1 MTAEGPLTL
10 PVGERTLNLGDDQ
23 RETLRFPVTAPEAT
37 AFGTATIRLSLE
49 GPDIAID
56 RSWELGV
63 RPGYPAVARKEVGI
77 LNPESPFVLPPG
89 IASDLIPETVEAD
102 LKLSPT
108 VPLNVREAVRGL
120 IAFPYGCLEQTTSR
134 AFPYVLI
141 SPEEMARY
149 DLPGVTPA
157 ERLHRIES
165 ALTRIGSMQLAS
177 GGFGLW
183 SQESPEAPW
192 LTVFVADFL
201 LTARDQG
208 VDIPAGLLDS
218 ALNRLVAYLQRGV
231 PESGYMDNAARPHYE
246 FAVRSYAAYVLSR
259 VNRAPL
265 GSLRPLFD
273 NHQENAQSPLPL
285 VHLGLA
291 LQKMGDGVRGSD
303 AIAKAAERRSE
314 DRGWWGDYGSAVR
327 DLALSAA
334 LLLESGVSDGL
345 DRILPDL
352 LDALRGRR
360 WMSTQEKSA
369 VVRAGLAL
377 NQRADD
383 PWRGRLTV
391 GAETTTLDRRGAF
404 VTPLSPTEIANGVRF
419 DLENPDRLYA
429 SAVVGGYPR
438 TPPPPDDEMIR
449 IRRSLFTPAGEPL
462 DRSEFQVGELVLVHL
477 SVAAKQPVP
486 DALVVD
492 LLPAGFEIENQN
504 LKHSARLDTAQI
516 DGESIAK
523 LRESADLRHE
533 EFRDDRYVAAA
544 ALGDHQVTHLFYLV
558 RVVSPGTFAV
568 PAPMVES
575 MYRPEI
581 RGIGETPGAITV
593 RNATSTDTTGGN
605 HAE

>member
-1 MTAEGPLTL
+1 
-10 PVGERTLNLGDDQ
+10 
-23 RETLRFPVTAPEAT
+23 
-37 AFGTATIRLSLE
+37 
-49 GPDIAID
+49 
-56 RSWELGV
+56 
-63 RPGYPAVARKEVGI
+63 
-77 LNPESPFVLPPG
+77 
-89 IASDLIPETVEAD
+89 
-102 LKLSPT
+102 
-108 VPLNVREAVRGL
+108 
-120 IAFPYGCLEQTTSR
+120 
-134 AFPYVLI
+134 
-141 SPEEMARY
+141 
-149 DLPGVTPA
+149 
-157 ERLHRIES
+157 
-165 ALTRIGSMQLAS
+165 
-177 GGFGLW
+177 
-183 SQESPEAPW
+183 
-192 LTVFVADFL
+192 
-201 LTARDQG
+201 
-208 VDIPAGLLDS
+208 
-218 ALNRLVAYLQRGV
+218 
-231 PESGYMDNAARPHYE
+231 
-246 FAVRSYAAYVLSR
+246 
-259 VNRAPL
+259 
-265 GSLRPLFD
+265 
-273 NHQENAQSPLPL
+273 
-285 VHLGLA
+285 
-291 LQKMGDGVRGSD
+291 
-303 AIAKAAERRSE
+303 
-314 DRGWWGDYGSAVR
+314 
-327 DLALSAA
+327 LALSAA

-345 DRILPDL
+345 DQILPDL

-581 RGIGETPGAITV
+581 RGIGEAP
-593 RNATSTDTTGGN
+593 
-605 HAE
+605 